1 MEAIRDVVEL
11 VVVAEDEFE
20 VADVNDSLEGEF
32 FLFVCG

>member
-1 MEAIRDVVEL
+1 MGAIRDVVEL

-20 VADVNDSLEGEF
+20 VADVSDSLEAEF